1 VGKASSAGQCAPMI
15 EICSHR
21 LDTKAPEFV
30 GGRLASGGAEHAPAR
45 TKQASDP
52 LAHIAAT
59 DDQQTRAA

>member
-1 VGKASSAGQCAPMI
+1 MI